1 MISPR
6 ATAVLVVAGLMAVST
21 IACRD
26 RAPKPPELAEVFPNL
41 PLPPQ
46 ARFVSQA
53 GGEDALKLTFQS
65 RADQETVGAYYKSV
79 FSGAGWRLVSHTK
92 TGDGSLVLLG
102 EQKGPPLWVRIGPTS
117 ASGVTMV
124 ELSGARSAGGA
135 AGTPAA
141 TDSTQARAAPRS

>member
-6 ATAVLVVAGLMAVST
+6 TRAALAVAGILAVST
-21 IACRD
+21 AACRD
-26 RAPKPPELAEVFPNL
+26 RPPKPPELAEVFPNL

-65 RADQETVGAYYKSV
+65 NADQESVEAYYKSV
-79 FSGAGWRLVSHTK
+79 FSGAGWRLVSRTK
-92 TGDGSLVLLG
+92 AGDGSLVLLG

-117 ASGVTMV
+117 AAGVTMV
-124 ELSGARSAGGA
+124 ELSGARTAGGGA
-135 AGTPAA
+135 RTPAA
-141 TDSTQARAAPRS
+141 TDSTPGRAAPRS